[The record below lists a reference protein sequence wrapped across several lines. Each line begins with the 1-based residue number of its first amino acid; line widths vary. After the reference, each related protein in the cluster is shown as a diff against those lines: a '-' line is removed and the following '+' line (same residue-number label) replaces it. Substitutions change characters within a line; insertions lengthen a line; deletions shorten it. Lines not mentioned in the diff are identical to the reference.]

1 MNMFVRRRPHT
12 RISHGILVALTLIA
26 GAGSLSA
33 QVTSAAAQ
41 AMAPG
46 PALPGNT
53 GGVGPG
59 GTYMAPG
66 PGIGDTPMGQEGPG
80 GVPMAV
86 GPQVLTQPHL
96 HRHHHA
102 RLATRHLTHTARHLQ

>member
-1 MNMFVRRRPHT
+1 MFIT
-12 RISHGILVALTLIA
+12 RKSQGVLVALTLIA
-26 GAGSLSA
+26 GAGSLST

-41 AMAPG
+41 VMAPG

-66 PGIGDTPMGQEGPG
+66 PAIGDTPMGQEGPG
-80 GVPMAV
+80 GVPLAA
-86 GPQVLTQPHL
+86 GPQVLAQPHL
-96 HRHHHA
+96 HRHHRT
-102 RLATRHLTHTARHLQ
+102 RLATRHLTHAARRLQ